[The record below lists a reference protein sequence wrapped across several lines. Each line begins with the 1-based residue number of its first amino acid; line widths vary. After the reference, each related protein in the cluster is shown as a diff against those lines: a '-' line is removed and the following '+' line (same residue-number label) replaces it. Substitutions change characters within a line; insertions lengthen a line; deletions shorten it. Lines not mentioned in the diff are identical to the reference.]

1 MRAGGDGAPR
11 SRGGGAIGRLPPMLE
26 RWPRLWRNLALTLIG
41 VLVLWFAWRV
51 RAALNPLL
59 IGWLFA
65 YMLHPLVLAL
75 ERRGWSRKLAV
86 NVIFVGFLVSVVLMV
101 GAVFLQGRSLWQ
113 DVSRENGALSRIE
126 ESVTEAITD
135 LEARLVEWGVIETP
149 PPVDGEAE
157 EPRAAATLR
166 QLFEALRQWMSGDG
180 AQEQRGQAVAAAG
193 GFLVVARKIGVSVL
207 TFFGYLILV
216 PIYTWFLL
224 FELERI
230 ASFIRGYIPV
240 SQRER
245 FSSIGSQITEMLG
258 NFLRGRLLVCLLK
271 GLGLAVLLFIARVP
285 YALVLGLMTGFL
297 SLIPFVGSLIGYAMA
312 FLLGLLEFSPLSA
325 GIRVAIVASLGEVLE
340 NYVFIPKILGD
351 SLGLHPVVVLVCVM
365 IGGVALGFFG
375 FLLALPLAA
384 TVIILARELVLP
396 ALRDLAEGRE
406 RRA

>member
-1 MRAGGDGAPR
+1 
-11 SRGGGAIGRLPPMLE
+11 MLE
-26 RWPRLWRNLALTLIG
+26 RWSTLWRNLALTLIG
-41 VLVLWFAWRV
+41 ALVLWFAWSV

-59 IGWLFA
+59 IGWLLA

-75 ERRGWSRKLAV
+75 ERRGWSRQLAV
-86 NVIFVGFLVSVVLMV
+86 NVIFVSFLVGVVVML

-113 DVSRENGALSRIE
+113 DVSREDGALARIE

-149 PPVDGEAE
+149 PTVEGEAE
-157 EPRAAATLR
+157 EPRAAATMR
-166 QLFEALRQWMSGDG
+166 QLFEALRQWMGG
-180 AQEQRGQAVAAAG
+180 EAAQAQRGQAVAAAG
-193 GFLVVARKIGVSVL
+193 GFLAIARKIGVSVL

-230 ASFIRGYIPV
+230 ATFIQGYIPV

-245 FSSIGSQITEMLG
+245 FSRIGRQITEMLS

-271 GLGLAVLLFIARVP
+271 GLALALLLFIARVP

-297 SLIPFVGSLIGYAMA
+297 SLIPFVGSLIGYATA

-325 GIRVAIVASLGEVLE
+325 GIRVVIVSSLGEVLE

-351 SLGLHPVVVLVCVM
+351 SLGLHPVVVLACVM

-396 ALRDLAEGRE
+396 ALRDLAEGRSSP
-406 RRA
+406 

>member
-1 MRAGGDGAPR
+1 
-11 SRGGGAIGRLPPMLE
+11 MLE
-26 RWPRLWRNLALTLIG
+26 RWSPFWRNLALALIG
-41 VLVLWFAWRV
+41 LLVLWFAWSV

-59 IGWLFA
+59 IGWLLA

-86 NVIFVGFLVSVVLMV
+86 NVIFVSFLVGVVLML

-113 DVSRENGALSRIE
+113 DVSREDGALTRIE

-135 LEARLVEWGVIETP
+135 LEARLVEWGVIEAP
-149 PPVDGEAE
+149 RAAEGEAE
-157 EPRAAATLR
+157 EPRAAATMR
-166 QLFEALRQWMSGDG
+166 QLFEGLRQWVSGER
-180 AQEQRGQAVAAAG
+180 AQVQPGQAVAAAG
-193 GFLVVARKIGVSVL
+193 GFLAIARKIGVSVL
-207 TFFGYLILV
+207 TFLGYLILV

-230 ASFIRGYIPV
+230 ATFIQGYIPV

-245 FSSIGSQITEMLG
+245 FSRIGRRITEMLG

-271 GLGLAVLLFIARVP
+271 GLALAVLLFIARIP

-325 GIRVAIVASLGEVLE
+325 GIRVVIVASLGEVLE

-351 SLGLHPVVVLVCVM
+351 SLGLHPVVVLACVM

-396 ALRDLAEGRE
+396 ALRDLAEGRS
-406 RRA
+406 RT